1 MATGK
6 LTRARETSG
15 GSIPPVLAT
24 SMALLVTL
32 VLLAPVDPV
41 VRGAPSQPAAALVVV
56 RPGHVV
62 DRRNIEAPGWWTGGP
77 CDPNNYPGSH
87 PLAASWHGLVACG
100 PGPTQGG
107 SDHRV
112 SFFPGA
118 WGEFEW
124 ECVELSMRWM
134 YLAWGVN
141 PYPANGW
148 DVVRDYNLANYKAKF
163 NPNGPQLV
171 VVNNGTL
178 GAVPQPGDVIS
189 VARTQ
194 TDAFGHTAVVTANA
208 VDASGNGTITI
219 IQQNGG
225 TGNDG
230 WATYPVSNWV
240 VGDGVSD
247 WLHNPAWSFQ
257 RPVVGFSGTSGF
269 EARVAAPGNHY
280 QLLTTGTG
288 SIAVAGDTG
297 PTGANGDAIY
307 GYVDQN
313 GNFMVRRGSSAN
325 WVLAAKNVASIAIGL
340 TTTRIP
346 VLAYLDTTGNFYAK
360 EGSLSGAFTLEAR
373 AAASIAIAAGGGAAP
388 PLLGFVQSSS
398 GALLEK
404 TGVAGSNWT
413 LAQPTGVRSIAVAE
427 GTSVLTGLL
436 GYVSTNGSFFAK
448 QASPLTQ
455 WTKEASSVT
464 AISLASIGPSGVPL
478 LSYLAGNGL
487 YAAQSLT
494 PSSWV
499 HEASGVAQI
508 AAAAGS
514 APGALPVLGYLSTAG
529 DLELMQGPL
538 SGTFSV
544 QAHGVTSL
552 ALSSR
557 TDS

>member
-1 MATGK
+1 M
-6 LTRARETSG
+6 S
-15 GSIPPVLAT
+15 V
-24 SMALLVTL
+24 ALLVTL
-32 VLLAPVDPV
+32 VMFGPLDAVAN
-41 VRGAPSQPAAALVVV
+41 GASSKPAVALVV
-56 RPGHVV
+56 RPVHVV
-62 DRRNIEAPGWWTGGP
+62 DRRNVETPGWWTGGP
-77 CDPNNYPGSH
+77 CDPTNYPGSH

-107 SDHRV
+107 SDHPV
-112 SFFPGA
+112 AFFPGA

-148 DVVRDYNLANYKAKF
+148 DVVRDYNFGSYKAKF
-163 NPNGPQLV
+163 NPNGPQLIV
-171 VVNNGTL
+171 VKNGVI

-189 VARTQ
+189 VARSETNV
-194 TDAFGHTAVVTANA
+194 FGHTAVVTANA
-208 VDASGNGTITI
+208 VDASGDGTITI

-247 WLHNPAWSFQ
+247 WLHNPAWTFQ

-269 EARVAAPGNHY
+269 EARVAAPGNAY

-297 PTGANGDAIY
+297 PTGANGDAVY

-313 GNFMVRRGSSAN
+313 GNFMVRRGSSTN
-325 WVLAAKNVASIAIGL
+325 WVLAAKNVASIAIAL
-340 TTTRIP
+340 TTSRIP
-346 VLAYLDTTGNFYAK
+346 VLAYLDTAGNFYAK
-360 EGSLSGAFTLEAR
+360 EGSLTGAFTFEASG
-373 AAASIAIAAGGGAAP
+373 ATSIALAAGGGGAP
-388 PLLGFVQSSS
+388 PLLGFVQSKS
-398 GALLEK
+398 GAFLEK
-404 TGVAGSNWT
+404 TGVTSASWT
-413 LAQPTGVRSIAVAE
+413 VAQSTGVRSMALAE
-427 GTSVLTGLL
+427 GTSVSTGLL
-436 GYVSTNGSFFAK
+436 GYVSINGSFFAK
-448 QASPLTQ
+448 QASPQAQ

-464 AISLASIGPSGVPL
+464 AISLAAIGTSGVPL
-478 LSYLAGNGL
+478 LTYLSGNGF

-494 PSSWV
+494 PTSWV

-514 APGALPVLGYLSTAG
+514 APGALPVLGYVTTAG